1 MMAADIRPIVT
12 GTVKLDGRLL
22 NLIRFSLF
30 GATIAVLF
38 MALSFVIGGVFHR
51 FISFSVILILWILC
65 FIFIGMYLAQR
76 FNGVLEVLASDV
88 LTSFLIIA
96 EAVLLLMANNYMRT
110 GSTFDALG
118 GLSVFLLFGPP
129 ILIISIA
136 IGSIIKI

>member
-1 MMAADIRPIVT
+1 MAADISPIVSR
-12 GTVKLDGRLL
+12 TVKLGGSGL

-38 MALSFVIGGVFHR
+38 MILSFVVGGVF
-51 FISFSVILILWILC
+51 IPFSVILILWVFC

-76 FNGVLEVLASDV
+76 FQGVLEVLLSNV
-88 LTSFLIIA
+88 LTALFIILEVVLILTI
-96 EAVLLLMANNYMRT
+96 NSYIRT

-136 IGSIIKI
+136 IGSIAKI

>member
-1 MMAADIRPIVT
+1 MAADVRPIVT
-12 GTVKLDGRLL
+12 GTVKLGGRLL

-76 FNGVLEVLASDV
+76 FHGVLEVLASNV
-88 LTSFLIIA
+88 LTALFIIL
-96 EAVLLLMANNYMRT
+96 EVLLILTVNSYIQR